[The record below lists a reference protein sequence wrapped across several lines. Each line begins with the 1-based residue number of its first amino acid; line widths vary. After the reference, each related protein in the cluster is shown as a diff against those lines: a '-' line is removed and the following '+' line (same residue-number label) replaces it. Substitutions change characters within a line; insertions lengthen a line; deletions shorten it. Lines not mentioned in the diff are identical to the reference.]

1 MGLQSQHFFG
11 SINPYKHHDET
22 QQQFLKGYKL
32 LPTCENIWLH
42 RFIFYQCPH
51 VNFLFHSNQMEH
63 VFPEMVQKTMA
74 LSMLPNLEITIIVF
88 TSFDPWMSKDG
99 VDTFALVTN
108 YLDEN

>member
-1 MGLQSQHFFG
+1 
-11 SINPYKHHDET
+11 
-22 QQQFLKGYKL
+22 
-32 LPTCENIWLH
+32 
-42 RFIFYQCPH
+42 
-51 VNFLFHSNQMEH
+51 MEH